1 MEYVLGQRIRRR
13 GERVYRPRHTY
24 LSLSEEECR
33 PFLVVKSAIQE
44 HTLAAQSPD
53 GTQEEAGLPRSRRVS
68 THPLP
73 PPHSK
78 CTNDPA
84 APHYEREDIR

>member
-1 MEYVLGQRIRRR
+1 MANLNIRVFRAV
-13 GERVYRPRHTY
+13 GSTVYRQTEVRLP
-24 LSLSEEECR
+24 SVR
-33 PFLVVKSAIQE
+33 PLAFLVVRSAIQE
-44 HTLAAQSPD
+44 HVLAAQSPD

-84 APHYEREDIR
+84 VPHYERKDIR